1 MLKMVDQSIASTSSP
16 QRETRIRALRVFKF
30 NLLRKWLLIAFC
42 LENPLSQIA
51 ILDGMGIIFLP
62 KLHKFRPIGVPF
74 QIATTYAPSLKY
86 RFVLTLMSQCFR
98 KFQEF
103 SPTHVLL
110 FFNVLKLQQYP
121 FEPQFGICDSVTII
135 AWMITRAKRF
145 GRIEYWKVWETIV
158 QSMNNSLHIR
168 CTQQYTLL

>member
-1 MLKMVDQSIASTSSP
+1 MFLQMLKMQSIASTSIP
-16 QRETRIRALRVFKF
+16 QRETRIRASRVFKF

-51 ILDGMGIIFLP
+51 ILDGMSIVFFLP
-62 KLHKFRPIGVPF
+62 KLHKFRPICVPF

-86 RFVLTLMSQCFR
+86 RFVLTLMSQWFR

-103 SPTHVLL
+103 SLTHVLL
-110 FFNVLKLQQYP
+110 FFSVLKLQQYP

-135 AWMITRAKRF
+135 AWIITRAKKF
-145 GRIEYWKVWETIV
+145 GRLNHLDM
-158 QSMNNSLHIR
+158 SS
-168 CTQQYTLL
+168 